1 MFDRI
6 NKWYNVLKI
15 WTKDMVKDAVV
26 KKVITEEDYHKITG
40 ETYSVK

>member
-1 MFDRI
+1 MFERI

-26 KKVITEEDYHKITG
+26 KGAITKEQYAEITG
-40 ETYSVK
+40 EDYE

>member
-1 MFDRI
+1 MFERI

-15 WTKDMVKDAVV
+15 WTKDMVRDAVV
-26 KKVITEEDYHKITG
+26 KKAITEEEYAKITG

>member
-1 MFDRI
+1 MFERI

-26 KKVITEEDYHKITG
+26 KKAITEEEYRKITG
-40 ETYSVK
+40 EDYSVK

>member
-1 MFDRI
+1 MFERI

-26 KKVITEEDYHKITG
+26 KKVITEEEYAKITG